1 MTTPSRRTFIHALAT
16 TTLAALASPGTIQ
29 AQTSTTTSPTPN
41 PPAAAQTPGKRTV
54 GIVLFDGFQC
64 LDVFGPLE
72 MLSMV
77 RDRFTF
83 VMLAEK
89 TGPVR
94 SGQGPVVMA
103 DRTLAEPGQI
113 DILIVPGGMGTRR
126 EVNNPALIA
135 ALNALAVAT
144 PHVASVCTGS
154 ALLART
160 GLLDGKPATSNKRA
174 YAWATSQGPSVAWV
188 AEARWVETGKYFTSS
203 GISAGMDMALG
214 LIERLFDRETAEK
227 AAQSAE
233 YEWHSDPHRDPF
245 AKLNG
250 LVP

>member
-1 MTTPSRRTFIHALAT
+1 MPKPTRRTFIHALAT
-16 TTLAALASPGTIQ
+16 VTLAALANPGTIQ
-29 AQTSTTTSPTPN
+29 AQTTVPSPSGPDTTTPTT
-41 PPAAAQTPGKRTV
+41 AVGKRTV
-54 GIVLFDGFQC
+54 GMVLFEGFQC
-64 LDVFGPLE
+64 LDVFGPIE

-77 RDRFTF
+77 RGQFTF

-89 TGPVR
+89 TGPIR
-94 SGQGPVVMA
+94 SSQGPVVIA
-103 DRTLAEPGQI
+103 DRTLTDPGEI

-126 EVNNPALIA
+126 EVNNPGLITTMKT
-135 ALNALAVAT
+135 LAVAT

-160 GLLDGKPATSNKRA
+160 GLLDPKPATSNKRA
-174 YAWATSQGPSVAWV
+174 YAWATSQGPAVAWV
-188 AEARWVETGKYFTSS
+188 AEAHWVETGKYLTSS
-203 GISAGMDMALG
+203 GIYAAMDMALG

-233 YEWHSDPHRDPF
+233 YEWHSDAHPDPF